1 MGGQAMNDLR
11 QQLRDC
17 LRGRVCF
24 MGMGN
29 IDYGDDGFGVRLA
42 EELVSAGM
50 PEVVVAGTSPER
62 SISRTADGGFE
73 HLIFLDA
80 VEFGG
85 APGSVVFLN
94 AGEMTARF
102 PLVSTHK
109 ISLALLAK
117 LTEANGATR
126 AWLLGVQPQ
135 SIRPERGLTPAVH
148 TTLVLLREM
157 LLGMMSDLNGE
168 LANSALQSAC
178 ESSATDGGAYQAEC
192 SRSEV
197 SA

>member
-1 MGGQAMNDLR
+1 
-11 QQLRDC
+11 
-17 LRGRVCF
+17 
-24 MGMGN
+24 
-29 IDYGDDGFGVRLA
+29 VRLA
-42 EELVSAGM
+42 EELVNAGV
-50 PEVVVAGTSPER
+50 PEVVLAGTSPER
-62 SISRTADGGFE
+62 SISRIANKGFE

-94 AGEMTARF
+94 AGEMAARF

-117 LTEANGATR
+117 LTEANGTTR
-126 AWLLGVQPQ
+126 AWLLGVQLQ
-135 SIRPERGLTPAVH
+135 SMRAERRLTPAVH

-157 LLGMMSDLNGE
+157 LRGIMSDLNHE
-168 LANSALQSAC
+168 LADSAMHSQC
-178 ESSATDGGAYQAEC
+178 ELFATVGGAHQAEC
-192 SRSEV
+192 SRSEG